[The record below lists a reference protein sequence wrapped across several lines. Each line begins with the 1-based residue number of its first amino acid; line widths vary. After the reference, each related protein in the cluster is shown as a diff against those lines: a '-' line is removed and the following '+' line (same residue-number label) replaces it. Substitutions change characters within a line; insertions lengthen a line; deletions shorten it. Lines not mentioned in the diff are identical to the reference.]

1 MVAPAFLEKI
11 RAALPDARSVARAA
25 ACLGP
30 LLVAL
35 ASASNAVDAAH
46 DAGVV
51 RTLGRSGAGLFHGPD
66 LILAALGSLLPL
78 GTRAFR
84 AGAPSALLAGLLGMI
99 AFELAFAALGTHA
112 VSPREARVGGHAG
125 GVRPRTRAGL
135 SLIAS
140 LVVTLSPIVQFE
152 ATSPGSALLGA
163 CLALLPVAMGLREGS
178 APMPMAR
185 FGLLVGLAFA
195 EEPLLGIV
203 ALVATLA
210 VSPKLWSDFSRSS
223 GPFFGGLLVGL
234 APMAWA
240 AADSLR
246 EGVRVSWM
254 AAAMGDRG
262 VASVSTLSA
271 FMRSELG
278 YLELGLASAGFVV
291 MVRHAGRERRLALAF
306 AGVASVAGLGIYWGA
321 AAGSVRFSALA
332 IAGTTVL
339 AASAASAL
347 WALTATVAQ
356 ARIPFA
362 AASATMMQVLF
373 LAAPLRM
380 LDETETRNALRG
392 EASTHL
398 WEELAFDEIPPRA
411 LLLISEDR
419 LYSRVRAARAAGTM
433 RPDIDVLPTFALD
446 ARSARTVIAHEPKL
460 TSVVRD
466 MMIAGT
472 PSELSLSELS
482 AARPLVLE
490 FGASWDRGLARHLLP
505 AGLFTR
511 FEGEPRG
518 ISDRRIALDKQ
529 AVARDRVATA
539 ILPAKNPELVKLTVR
554 ALRIRAISTAV
565 TGERESTSR
574 ALDDLRTFAPRDPI
588 LEELVRRVV
597 LSKGYIEVADLDP
610 TR

>member
-1 MVAPAFLEKI
+1 MTSPSFLQKA
-11 RAALPDARSVARAA
+11 RAALPSARKVAQAA

-30 LLVAL
+30 MVVAL
-35 ASASNAVDAAH
+35 GSASNAVDAAH

-66 LILAALGSLLPL
+66 LILAGLGNLLPL

-84 AGAPSALLAGLLGMI
+84 AGAPSALLAGLLGVI

-112 VSPREARVGGHAG
+112 LAPREGHDGGPAG

-152 ATSPGSALLGA
+152 ASSPGSALLGA
-163 CLALLPVAMGLREGS
+163 CLALLPIAMGLREAS
-178 APMPMAR
+178 DTVPMAR

-195 EEPLLGIV
+195 EEPLLGVV
-203 ALVATLA
+203 ALVGALA
-210 VSPKLWSDFSRSS
+210 ASPKLWADFSRSS
-223 GPFFGGLLVGL
+223 GPFLGGLLVGL
-234 APMAWA
+234 LPMGWA
-240 AADSLR
+240 VMDSLR
-246 EGVRVSWM
+246 EGVRVPWM
-254 AAAMGDRG
+254 ASAMGDRG

-306 AGVASVAGLGIYWGA
+306 AGVALTAGLGIYSGA

-339 AASAASAL
+339 AASGASAL
-347 WALTATVAQ
+347 WALTATVAH

-398 WEELAFDEIPPRA
+398 WEELAFDDIPPRA

-482 AARPLVLE
+482 TARPLVLE

-529 AVARDRVATA
+529 AGARDRVASA
-539 ILPAKNPELVKLTVR
+539 ILPGKNPELVKLTVR

-574 ALDDLRTFAPRDPI
+574 ALDDLRMFAPRDPI

>member
-1 MVAPAFLEKI
+1 MVSPSLLQKA
-11 RAALPDARSVARAA
+11 RAALPNARTVAQAA
-25 ACLGP
+25 ACLAP
-30 LLVAL
+30 MLVAMG
-35 ASASNAVDAAH
+35 SASNAVDAAH

-66 LILAALGSLLPL
+66 LVLAGLGNLLPL

-84 AGAPSALLAGLLGMI
+84 AGAPSALVAGLLGVL

-112 VSPREARVGGHAG
+112 LSNREGLGRGTAG

-163 CLALLPVAMGLREGS
+163 CLALLPIVLGLREPTS
-178 APMPMAR
+178 PVPMAR

-195 EEPLLGIV
+195 EEPLLGVV

-210 VSPKLWSDFSRSS
+210 VAPKLWTEFSRSA
-223 GPFFGGLLVGL
+223 GLFFGGLAVGL
-234 APMAWA
+234 LPMGWA
-240 AADSLR
+240 AMDSLH
-246 EGVRVSWM
+246 EGVRVPWM

-271 FMRSELG
+271 FVRSEVG
-278 YLELGLASAGFVV
+278 YLELALASAGFVV

-306 AGVASVAGLGIYWGA
+306 AGVVLVSGLGIYAGA
-321 AAGSVRFSALA
+321 AAGAVRFSALA

-339 AASAASAL
+339 AASGASAL
-347 WALTATVAQ
+347 WALTATVAH

-392 EASTHL
+392 ESTTHL
-398 WEELAFDEIPPRA
+398 WEELAFDDIPPRA
-411 LLLISEDR
+411 LLLVSEDR

-446 ARSARTVIAHEPKL
+446 ARSARTVIAREPKL

-490 FGASWDRGLARHLLP
+490 FGATWDRGLARHLLP

-529 AVARDRVATA
+529 MGARDRVAGA
-539 ILPAKNPELVKLTVR
+539 ILPSKNPELVKLTVR

-574 ALDDLRTFAPRDPI
+574 ALDDLRMFAPRDPI

>member
-1 MVAPAFLEKI
+1 MASPSFLQKA
-11 RAALPDARSVARAA
+11 RAALPAAREVARAA

-30 LLVAL
+30 MLVAL

-66 LILAALGSLLPL
+66 LVLAGLGNLLPL

-84 AGAPSALLAGLLGMI
+84 AGAPSALLAGLLGVI

-112 VSPREARVGGHAG
+112 LSPREGHD
-125 GVRPRTRAGL
+125 RPRTRAGL

-152 ATSPGSALLGA
+152 AASPGSALLGA
-163 CLALLPVAMGLREGS
+163 CLALLPIAMGLREDR
-178 APMPMAR
+178 APVPMAR

-203 ALVATLA
+203 ALVGTLA
-210 VSPKLWSDFSRSS
+210 VAPKLWGDVSRSA
-223 GPFFGGLLVGL
+223 GPFLGGLLVGL
-234 APMAWA
+234 LPIAWA
-240 AADSLR
+240 AMDSLR
-246 EGVRVSWM
+246 EGVRVPWM

-278 YLELGLASAGFVV
+278 YLELALASAGFVV

-306 AGVASVAGLGIYWGA
+306 AGVVLVAGLGIYSGA
-321 AAGSVRFSALA
+321 AAGAVRFSALA

-339 AASAASAL
+339 AASGASAL
-347 WALTATVAQ
+347 WALTDTVAH

-398 WEELAFDEIPPRA
+398 WEELAFDDIPPRA

-529 AVARDRVATA
+529 MGARDRVASA
-539 ILPAKNPELVKLTVR
+539 ILPSKNPELVKLTVR

-574 ALDDLRTFAPRDPI
+574 ALDDLRMFAPRDAI